1 MTDSTP
7 TPTAATAAAQTAEAE
22 DSISLLD
29 LLQVV
34 ADNLR
39 LLVLAPLAVG
49 LLALGICFMLAPTFT
64 ATTRFLVP
72 QGQSASSAMMQ
83 SLGALSGLAG
93 AAGLKS
99 PGDQFVSFI
108 KSDSVQ
114 NALVER
120 FKLME
125 RYDQKYR
132 TQTRKALAA
141 NATITSNAKD
151 GIITIAV
158 DDEEPQFAAD
168 LANGHVQELQRLL
181 SRLAIT
187 EAQQRR
193 LFFEKLIASTKA
205 NWVKAEQALKGTGV
219 NPSSL
224 KLSPAT
230 ALEGVAKL
238 RAAVTAQEIKL
249 ASMRGYLSDAAPDF
263 KQAQT
268 ELAALKA
275 QLANLGRQDAESASG
290 ANSSNS
296 AQNDYIAKYREYKYN
311 ETLFELFSKQYE
323 IARIDEG
330 REGATIQIID
340 AADAPEHKSKPKK
353 GLVAVLAT
361 VASGFALL
369 LFVFVR
375 QALQGA
381 DQDPA
386 TAQKLQKLHAAW
398 RRALGQGSGA
408 DRTAR

>member
-1 MTDSTP
+1 MTDSNP
-7 TPTAATAAAQTAEAE
+7 TQTSAPAISDEE
-22 DSISLLD
+22 EISLLD

-39 LLVLAPLAVG
+39 LLVLLPLAAG
-49 LLALGICFMLAPTFT
+49 LLALGISFLLTPTYT

-114 NALVER
+114 NALMER
-120 FKLME
+120 FKLQD
-125 RYDQKYR
+125 RYGQKYR
-132 TQTRKALAA
+132 VETRKQLAQR
-141 NATITSNAKD
+141 ATITSNAKD
-151 GIITIAV
+151 GIITVEV
-158 DDEEPQFAAD
+158 DDYDPKFAAD

-193 LFFEKLIASTKA
+193 LFFEKLLATTKA
-205 NWVKAEQALKGTGV
+205 NWVRAEQELKATGV
-219 NPSSL
+219 DSSSL

-238 RAAVTAQEIKL
+238 RAAVTAQEIKIG
-249 ASMRGYLSDAAPDF
+249 SMRGYLADSAPDF
-263 KQAQT
+263 KQAQA
-268 ELAALKA
+268 EMAALKS
-275 QLANLGRQDAESASG
+275 QLAGLEHQDADTSAS
-290 ANSSNS
+290 ASP
-296 AQNDYIAKYREYKYN
+296 AKNDYIAKYREYKYN

-330 REGATIQIID
+330 REGATIQIVD
-340 AADAPEHKSKPKK
+340 PAEPPEHKSKPKK
-353 GLVAVLAT
+353 ALIAVITTLAT
-361 VASGFALL
+361 AFMVL

-375 QALQGA
+375 NALSGSA
-381 DQDPA
+381 SDPQ
-386 TAQKLQKLHAAW
+386 TAAKLQRLHASW
-398 RRALGQGSGA
+398 RRALGKASKIS
-408 DRTAR
+408 

>member
-1 MTDSTP
+1 MTDSIQP
-7 TPTAATAAAQTAEAE
+7 NPSDSSNLVNSVQQASPVDAE
-22 DSISLLD
+22 DEISLLD

-39 LLVLAPLAVG
+39 LLVLAPLLAG
-49 LLALGICFMLAPTFT
+49 LLALGISFLITPTYT
-64 ATTRFLVP
+64 ATARFLVP
-72 QGQSASSAMMQ
+72 QGQSASAAMMQ

-114 NALVER
+114 NSLVDR
-120 FKLME
+120 FKLVE

-132 TQTRKALAA
+132 IETRKQLAKNVTVA
-141 NATITSNAKD
+141 SNAKD
-151 GIITIAV
+151 GIITVEV
-158 DDEEPQFAAD
+158 DDSDPKFAAE
-168 LANGHVQELQRLL
+168 LANGHIQELQRLL
-181 SRLAIT
+181 GRLAVT

-193 LFFEKLIASTKA
+193 QFFEKLIARTKD
-205 NWVKAEQALKGTGV
+205 NWVKAEQELKATGV
-219 NPSSL
+219 NSSSL
-224 KLSPAT
+224 KLNPVS
-230 ALEGVAKL
+230 ALEGVAKI

-249 ASMRGYLSDAAPDF
+249 STMRGYLSDAAPDF

-268 ELAALKA
+268 ELSALKQQLAALE
-275 QLANLGRQDAESASG
+275 RQDNESSAG
-290 ANSSNS
+290 PNT

-340 AADAPEHKSKPKK
+340 TAEPPEHKSKPKK
-353 GLVAVLAT
+353 ALVAVITTLAT
-361 VASGFALL
+361 GFALL

-375 QALQGA
+375 NALMSSA
-381 DQDPA
+381 SDPI
-386 TAQKLQKLHAAW
+386 TTQKLEKLRLSW
-398 RRALGQGSGA
+398 NKALGRRNA
-408 DRTAR
+408 

>member
-1 MTDSTP
+1 MAHTELSQTSNLPAPVD
-7 TPTAATAAAQTAEAE
+7 AADTE
-22 DSISLLD
+22 DEISLLD

-39 LLVLAPLAVG
+39 LLVLLPLLAG
-49 LLALGICFMLAPTFT
+49 LLALGISFLITPTFT

-72 QGQSASSAMMQ
+72 QGQSASAAMMQ

-99 PGDQFVSFI
+99 PGDQFVSFM
-108 KSDSVQ
+108 KTDSVQ
-114 NALVER
+114 NSIIDR
-120 FKLME
+120 FKLQE

-132 TQTRKALAA
+132 TDTRKQLAK
-141 NATITSNAKD
+141 NATIASNAKD
-151 GIITIAV
+151 GIITVEVEDA
-158 DDEEPQFAAD
+158 DPKFAAD

-193 LFFEKLIASTKA
+193 IFFERLITTTKS
-205 NWVKAEQALKGTGV
+205 NWVRAEQELKATGV
-219 NPSSL
+219 NSSSL

-230 ALEGVAKL
+230 ALEGVAKI

-249 ASMRGYLSDAAPDF
+249 GSMRGYLADSAPDF

-268 ELAALKA
+268 ELAALKN
-275 QLANLGRQDAESASG
+275 QLASLEQQDSTSTSSAAT
-290 ANSSNS
+290 ANA
-296 AQNDYIAKYREYKYN
+296 AQNDYITKYREFKYN

-340 AADAPEHKSKPKK
+340 TAEPPEHKSKPKK
-353 GLVAVLAT
+353 SLVAVITTLAT
-361 VASGFALL
+361 GFALL

-375 QALQGA
+375 NALQSSAA
-381 DQDPA
+381 DPI
-386 TAQKLQKLHAAW
+386 TTEKLDRLRASFKKALG
-398 RRALGQGSGA
+398 RRAA
-408 DRTAR
+408 

>member
-1 MTDSTP
+1 MTDSNL
-7 TPTAATAAAQTAEAE
+7 PTAASTGDTE
-22 DSISLLD
+22 DEISLLD

-39 LLVLAPLAVG
+39 LLVLVPLLAG
-49 LLALGICFMLAPTFT
+49 LVALGISFLVTPTFT

-72 QGQSASSAMMQ
+72 QGQSASAAMMQ

-93 AAGLKS
+93 AAGLKT

-114 NALVER
+114 NAIVDR
-120 FKLME
+120 FKLQE
-125 RYDQKYR
+125 RYDQDYR
-132 TQTRKALAA
+132 IDTRKQLAK
-141 NATITSNAKD
+141 NATIANNAKD
-151 GIITIAV
+151 GIITVEV
-158 DDEEPQFAAD
+158 DDHDPKFAAD

-193 LFFEKLIASTKA
+193 IFFEKLIATTKT
-205 NWVKAEQALKGTGV
+205 NWVRAEQELKATGV
-219 NPSSL
+219 STSSL
-224 KLSPAT
+224 KLSPVT

-249 ASMRGYLSDAAPDF
+249 GSMRGYLADSAPDF

-268 ELAALKA
+268 ELSTLKS
-275 QLANLGRQDAESASG
+275 QLANLEQQDSANASG
-290 ANSSNS
+290 AANP
-296 AQNDYIAKYREYKYN
+296 AQNDYIAKYREFKYN

-340 AADAPEHKSKPKK
+340 VAEPPEHKSKPKK
-353 GLVAVLAT
+353 ALVAIIATLAT
-361 VASGFALL
+361 GFALL

-375 QALQGA
+375 NALVNQKRDA
-381 DQDPA
+381 L
-386 TAQKLQKLHAAW
+386 TEQKLQNIRRAW
-398 RRALGQGSGA
+398 RLAIGKK
-408 DRTAR
+408 

>member
-1 MTDSTP
+1 MTDSTTNSAP
-7 TPTAATAAAQTAEAE
+7 EQGGDE
-22 DSISLLD
+22 DEISLLD

-39 LLVLAPLAVG
+39 LLVLGPLMVG
-49 LLALGICFMLAPTFT
+49 LLALGVSFLVTPTFT

-72 QGQSASSAMMQ
+72 QGQSASAAMMQ

-99 PGDQFVSFI
+99 PGDQFVSFM

-120 FKLME
+120 FKLQE
-125 RYDQKYR
+125 RYEQKFR
-132 TQTRKALAA
+132 TETRKQLAK
-141 NATITSNAKD
+141 NATIASNAKD
-151 GIITIAV
+151 GIITVEV
-158 DDEEPQFAAD
+158 DDFEPKFAAE
-168 LANGHVQELQRLL
+168 LANGHVQELQKLL
-181 SRLAIT
+181 SRLAVT

-193 LFFEKLIASTKA
+193 LFFEKLIAKTKD
-205 NWVKAEQALKGTGV
+205 NWIKAEQDLKATGV
-219 NPSSL
+219 NSSSL
-224 KLSPAT
+224 KLSPMT
-230 ALEGVAKL
+230 ALEGVAKI

-249 ASMRGYLSDAAPDF
+249 STMRGYLSDAAPDF

-268 ELAALKA
+268 ELAALKQ
-275 QLANLGRQDAESASG
+275 QLSILERQDTESSAG
-290 ANSSNS
+290 PNA

-340 AADAPEHKSKPKK
+340 VAEPPEHKSKPKRA
-353 GLVAVLAT
+353 LVAIIATLAT
-361 VASGFALL
+361 GFALL

-375 QALQGA
+375 NALANQKRDA
-381 DQDPA
+381 L
-386 TAQKLQKLHAAW
+386 TEQKLQNIRRAW
-398 RRALGQGSGA
+398 RLAIGKK
-408 DRTAR
+408 

>member
-1 MTDSTP
+1 MTDST
-7 TPTAATAAAQTAEAE
+7 TNAALEQGGDE
-22 DSISLLD
+22 DEISLLD

-39 LLVLAPLAVG
+39 LLVLGPLVVG
-49 LLALGICFMLAPTFT
+49 LLALGISFLVTPTFT

-72 QGQSASSAMMQ
+72 QGQSASAAMMQ

-114 NALVER
+114 NALVDR
-120 FKLME
+120 FKLQD
-125 RYDQKYR
+125 RYEQKFR
-132 TQTRKALAA
+132 TETRKQLAK
-141 NATITSNAKD
+141 NATIASNAKD
-151 GIITIAV
+151 GIITVEV
-158 DDEEPQFAAD
+158 DDFEPKFAAE
-168 LANGHVQELQRLL
+168 LANGHVQELQKLL
-181 SRLAIT
+181 SRLAVT

-193 LFFEKLIASTKA
+193 LFFEKLIAKTKD
-205 NWVKAEQALKGTGV
+205 NWIKAEQDLKATGV
-219 NPSSL
+219 NSSSL
-224 KLSPAT
+224 KLSPMT
-230 ALEGVAKL
+230 ALEGVAKI

-249 ASMRGYLSDAAPDF
+249 STMRGYLSDAAPDF

-268 ELAALKA
+268 ELAALKQ
-275 QLANLGRQDAESASG
+275 QLSILERQDTESSAG
-290 ANSSNS
+290 PNA

-340 AADAPEHKSKPKK
+340 TAEAPEHKSKPKK
-353 GLVAVLAT
+353 ALVAVIATLAT
-361 VASGFALL
+361 GFALL

-375 QALQGA
+375 NALANQKRDA
-381 DQDPA
+381 L
-386 TAQKLQKLHAAW
+386 TEQKLQNIRRAW
-398 RRALGQGSGA
+398 RLAIGKK
-408 DRTAR
+408 

>member
-1 MTDSTP
+1 MTDSNINLNANAN
-7 TPTAATAAAQTAEAE
+7 TATEAADAE
-22 DSISLLD
+22 DEISLLD

-39 LLVLAPLAVG
+39 LLVLVPLLAG
-49 LLALGICFMLAPTFT
+49 LLALGISFLVTPTFT

-99 PGDQFVSFI
+99 PGDQFVSFV

-114 NALVER
+114 NALVDR

-125 RYDQKYR
+125 RYEQKFR
-132 TQTRKALAA
+132 VDTRKQLAKR
-141 NATITSNAKD
+141 ATIASNAKD
-151 GIITIAV
+151 GIITIEVEDHEAK
-158 DDEEPQFAAD
+158 FAAD
-168 LANGHVQELQRLL
+168 LANGHVQELQKLL
-181 SRLAIT
+181 SRLAVT

-193 LFFEKLIASTKA
+193 LFFEKLIGKTKD
-205 NWVKAEQALKGTGV
+205 NWIKAEQDLKATGV
-219 NPSSL
+219 SSSSL
-224 KLSPAT
+224 KLSPMT
-230 ALEGVAKL
+230 ALEGVAKI

-249 ASMRGYLSDAAPDF
+249 STMRGYLADTAPDF

-268 ELAALKA
+268 ELGALKS
-275 QLANLGRQDAESASG
+275 QLAILERQDSESSTGPNA
-290 ANSSNS
+290 

-340 AADAPEHKSKPKK
+340 VAEPPEHKSKPKK
-353 GLVAVLAT
+353 ALVAIITTLAT
-361 VASGFALL
+361 GFALL

-375 QALQGA
+375 NALKA
-381 DQDPA
+381 STANPA
-386 TAQKLQKLHAAW
+386 TSEKLQKLRASVNKALG
-398 RRALGQGSGA
+398 RRAA
-408 DRTAR
+408 